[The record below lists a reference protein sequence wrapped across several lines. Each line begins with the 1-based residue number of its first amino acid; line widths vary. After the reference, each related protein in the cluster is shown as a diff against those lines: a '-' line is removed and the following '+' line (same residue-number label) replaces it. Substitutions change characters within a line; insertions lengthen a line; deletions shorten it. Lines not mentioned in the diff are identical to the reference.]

1 MKLKL
6 ITGTIVLSSV
16 TLFAQHRSITFE
28 HTSFKEIKAKALKEN
43 KLIFIDAYT
52 SWCGPC
58 KRMAREVFTN
68 DTVADYYNKN
78 FVNAKIDMEK
88 GEGVDIAKQY
98 DVRCYP
104 NLLFVDGN
112 GNIVHRVAGGMS
124 PKEFIALGEETKTPE
139 KCFSYYTKN
148 YEANKQ
154 NSDFIANYIA
164 ARENT
169 CLESENFINDYFA
182 LQARKDLISKKNW
195 NMIKN
200 YVNSTESKEFD
211 YVVTNRVQFEKA
223 FEPNE
228 VNDKIEQVYNN
239 SLFQII
245 KTEPF
250 DKDKYANLKE
260 KITSLELKNANRILF
275 EADLFLAEKTG
286 DWNTYAK
293 QAISQADLFYM
304 KDAGQLNS
312 LAWNFYEKVT
322 DKNDLLKAESWAKTA
337 CDMDNSYA
345 NLDTYAAVLYKLEKK
360 QQATEIANKAIAKAK
375 EDKMSASD
383 YQGTT
388 DLLKKIKE
396 LK

>member
-139 KCFSYYTKN
+139 NVFLIT
-148 YEANKQ
+148 
-154 NSDFIANYIA
+154 
-164 ARENT
+164 
-169 CLESENFINDYFA
+169 
-182 LQARKDLISKKNW
+182 RKIMKLI
-195 NMIKN
+195 
-200 YVNSTESKEFD
+200 
-211 YVVTNRVQFEKA
+211 
-223 FEPNE
+223 
-228 VNDKIEQVYNN
+228 
-239 SLFQII
+239 
-245 KTEPF
+245 
-250 DKDKYANLKE
+250 
-260 KITSLELKNANRILF
+260 NRIL
-275 EADLFLAEKTG
+275 
-286 DWNTYAK
+286 
-293 QAISQADLFYM
+293 IS
-304 KDAGQLNS
+304 
-312 LAWNFYEKVT
+312 
-322 DKNDLLKAESWAKTA
+322 
-337 CDMDNSYA
+337 
-345 NLDTYAAVLYKLEKK
+345 
-360 QQATEIANKAIAKAK
+360 
-375 EDKMSASD
+375 
-383 YQGTT
+383 
-388 DLLKKIKE
+388 
-396 LK
+396 